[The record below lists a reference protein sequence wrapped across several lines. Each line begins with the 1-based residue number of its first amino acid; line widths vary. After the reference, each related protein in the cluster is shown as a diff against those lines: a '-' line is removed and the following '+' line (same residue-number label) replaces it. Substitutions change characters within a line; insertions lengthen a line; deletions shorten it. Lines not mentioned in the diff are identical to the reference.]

1 MVTTWFATGAWT
13 RLTDSSI
20 WWHQVSDIVWFMCF
34 SPSHPSP
41 FCYPIQRRHQQT
53 ALDTSLPLAS
63 RRNGAGSHV
72 DLVLFRF
79 TSLMAC
85 AGKTVMCARRSPK
98 MCIHGSVRRWSQPCL
113 VYVHSSLH
121 PATHMWV
128 KHHLR
133 MYIRQEITIHGSA
146 QGHGSLYSMLC
157 YVCCWI
163 YGTTNYTLRNIT

>member
-1 MVTTWFATGAWT
+1 
-13 RLTDSSI
+13 
-20 WWHQVSDIVWFMCF
+20 MCF

-63 RRNGAGSHV
+63 SRNGAGSHV

-85 AGKTVMCARRSPK
+85 ASKTVMCARRNPK
-98 MCIHGSVRRWSQPCL
+98 MSMAVCSKPFARRWSQPCL

-121 PATHMWV
+121 PVHTHELNIAFGCIFDKKFNTQKRTRARISV
-128 KHHLR
+128 Q
-133 MYIRQEITIHGSA
+133 YAI
-146 QGHGSLYSMLC
+146 LC
-157 YVCCWI
+157 VLLDIWN
-163 YGTTNYTLRNIT
+163 NYTLRDTT